1 MLLWQARGWLQ
12 TDLVGK
18 EEGHP
23 GPITAVLGDVA
34 KELQH
39 GCDAWKTVAGQLAP
53 IPSAP
58 VPSLWWINNLI

>member
-1 MLLWQARGWLQ
+1 MLLWPARGWLQ

-18 EEGHP
+18 EEGHL

-39 GCDAWKTVAGQLAP
+39 GCDAWKTAGRPACSRPQC
-53 IPSAP
+53 PSFWP
-58 VPSLWWINNLI
+58 LVD

>member
-1 MLLWQARGWLQ
+1 MLLWPARGWLQ

-39 GCDAWKTVAGQLAP
+39 GCEAWKTVRTPACSHPQR
-53 IPSAP
+53 PSSWP
-58 VPSLWWINNLI
+58 LVD